1 MKDFFL
7 DDKNMVIIAVSIL
20 GLAILFTG
28 GMDADKANLLTGIF
42 SGLFGI
48 AVGRAGRS

>member
-7 DDKNMVIIAVSIL
+7 DDKNMVIIAVSLL
-20 GLAILFTG
+20 GLAILFSGSLDT
-28 GMDADKANLLTGIF
+28 DKTTLLTGIF

-48 AVGRAGRS
+48 AVGKAGKP